1 MIVTTLQVAP
11 ATTAQAAAKAKLS
24 KKTLTLTVGKSKTLT
39 LKNVK
44 KSVAKKAT
52 WKTSKKKV
60 ATVSKKGTV
69 KAKKAGKATITCTYK
84 LAGKKKKLTCKVTVK
99 KAKQTQNAVQVAPTQ
114 APATQAPAPATP
126 APAAPTP
133 ESIQTKK
140 NVTIML
146 KSVSGKTITNQVL
159 IICCQEPIRLLLVW
173 DQGWNR

>member
-114 APATQAPAPATP
+114 APATQAPP
-126 APAAPTP
+126 PAAPTP
-133 ESIQTKK
+133 EGIQTKK

>member
-1 MIVTTLQVAP
+1 MKKTTKVISYIIALAMIVTTLQVAP

-24 KKTLTLTVGKSKTLT
+24 KKTLTLTIGKSKTLT

-52 WKTSKKKV
+52 WKTS
-60 ATVSKKGTV
+60 
-69 KAKKAGKATITCTYK
+69 
-84 LAGKKKKLTCKVTVK
+84 KKKKLTCKVTVK

-133 ESIQTKK
+133 EGIQTKK

-146 KSVSGKTITNQVL
+146 KSVSGKTITNQEL